1 MARMV
6 LLGVGTAVPD
16 ADRECTHM
24 VWDDPGAPLLIDAA
38 GNTYGRLLKAGID
51 PQELRGVVLTHS
63 HSDHV
68 YGFPILLTQLF
79 LAGRRTP
86 LPVYGLQQ
94 TLDLVAALI
103 EASQVAD
110 YMVPVE
116 WLPITAGDPIPL
128 QAAYSLRTA
137 LTQHSRPCIAL
148 RFEDRQA
155 GWALTYSADTSPR
168 QSVIDLAQGSNVLI
182 HEATVSE
189 PFEGHSTP
197 RQAGEVAL
205 AAGVARLV
213 MVHFS
218 PRWTMPEEQAVA
230 EAHAAGFAG
239 QVEVGHEGQPV
250 EPLSIK

>member
-24 VWDDPGAPLLIDAA
+24 VWDDAGAPLLIDAA

-79 LAGRRTP
+79 LVGRRTA
-86 LPVYGLQQ
+86 LPVYALQV
-94 TLDLVAALI
+94 TIDIVKALI
-103 EASQVAD
+103 EASEIAD

-116 WLPITAGDPIPL
+116 WIPIEAGDHLPITAS
-128 QAAYSLRTA
+128 YTVKTA
-137 LTQHSRPCIAL
+137 LTTHSRPCIAL
-148 RFEDRQA
+148 RFEQA
-155 GWALTYSADTSPR
+155 SGHVLTYSADTEPCEA
-168 QSVIDLAQGSNVLI
+168 VIALAQGSDVLI
-182 HEATVSE
+182 HEATVNES
-189 PFEGHSTP
+189 FFGHSTP

-205 AAGVARLV
+205 AAGAKRLV

-218 PRWTMPEEQAVA
+218 PRWTMPEEQAVS
-230 EAHAAGFAG
+230 EAHASGFAG
-239 QVEVGHEGQPV
+239 EALVGQEFQVIE
-250 EPLSIK
+250 L